1 MDMVL
6 EAVLKCSKRP
16 TFWCRMSIVDT
27 KPFMAVNYST
37 IGIICLSVNLHWHAL
52 CGIVKASVSLGYFKL
67 LRTTDK
73 KSFLKYWMTET
84 PTNCK
89 RGGHPMSFQDKS
101 IQCSDRG
108 DTCTFSAEDQ
118 EFFQSKGYTNEP
130 KHCPSCRQARK
141 SERYSNSSHGA
152 PGKCSPP
159 PALSAARALKSP
171 FSLAVISQFIVAIAR
186 LEEIKLRNR
195 IVSVV
200 KSLPLQIK

>member
-1 MDMVL
+1 
-6 EAVLKCSKRP
+6 
-16 TFWCRMSIVDT
+16 
-27 KPFMAVNYST
+27 MAVNYST

-101 IQCSDRG
+101 IQCSDCG
-108 DTCTFSAEDQ
+108 DTFTFSAEDQ

-130 KHCPSCRQARK
+130 KRCLSCRQARK
-141 SERYSNSSHGA
+141 SERYSNSSYGA
-152 PGKCSPP
+152 PPGKCSPQ
-159 PALSAARALKSP
+159 PALSAARAPKSL
-171 FSLAVISQFIVAIAR
+171 FSLAVISQFIIAIAK
-186 LEEIKLRNR
+186 LEERKLRNR
-195 IVSVV
+195 IVNVV
-200 KSLPLQIK
+200 EALPLSDKGGTASNIRVNRLNRKRERRQIVS